1 MVPAWHLA
9 LARPHV
15 LRGGSRDNQVS
26 QRGINH
32 VAAAFANA
40 PLASS
45 GSRRKQV
52 DGGHRALLGPL
63 HQDRLGPATSAVV
76 ETTAVKQDGRTRH
89 APMQGAVVC
98 WPRPGGSGVQPQLA
112 SGATHAAHSA
122 RTQRDATHAR
132 SATHTA
138 RRTQRDERSATHAT
152 AAQPDAADAGLSAL
166 PGGRGSQSPP
176 QRGLLQAAAD
186 RSRRTAP
193 RPRPGGSGMQPQVAT
208 AAQPDAADAGLGALP
223 GGRGSQSPPQRGLL
237 QAAADRSRCAAQR
250 PRPGGSGLQP
260 QVATAAQPDAADAGP
275 GALPG

>member
-63 HQDRLGPATSAVV
+63 HQDRLGPATSAVA

-112 SGATHAAHSA
+112 RSATHAAHSS
-122 RTQRDATHAR
+122 RTQRDATHAARRPQRGVR
-132 SATHTA
+132 SATNAA
-138 RRTQRDERSATHAT
+138 RRTLPRRSRTRLTRDLARCLGGGARRAHPSAGCCRWLLIAAAVQRR
-152 AAQPDAADAGLSAL
+152 GLDQA
-166 PGGRGSQSPP
+166 GRGCSRRSPP
-176 QRGLLQAAAD
+176 R
-186 RSRRTAP
+186 RRRTRLTRDLA
-193 RPRPGGSGMQPQVAT
+193 RCLGGGARRAHPSAGCCRRLLIVA
-208 AAQPDAADAGLGALP
+208 A
-223 GGRGSQSPPQRGLL
+223 
-237 QAAADRSRCAAQR
+237 
-250 PRPGGSGLQP
+250 
-260 QVATAAQPDAADAGP
+260 V
-275 GALPG
+275 